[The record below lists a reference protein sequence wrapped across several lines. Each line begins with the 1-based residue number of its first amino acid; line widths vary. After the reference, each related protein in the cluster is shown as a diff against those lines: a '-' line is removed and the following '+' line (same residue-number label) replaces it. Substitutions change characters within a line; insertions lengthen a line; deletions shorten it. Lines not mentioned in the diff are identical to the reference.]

1 MNLVRYIKPAQIKL
15 ALATLPSEPPEG
27 ASVERHRWDLKESAL
42 SELCD
47 LLDSSGKTGNK
58 SKLLTDLVN
67 REKKSSTAV
76 GKGVA
81 IPHVRTMQAKEL
93 ILAFARSAEGLDFDA
108 PDGEPVHLFFAMVA
122 PPYDDKLYLSIYKEI
137 GTLILADESRQRL
150 LDAKNEHEI
159 IRVFQTLG

>member
-1 MNLVRYIKPAQIKL
+1 MNLARYLKPAQIKV
-15 ALATLPSEPPEG
+15 ALATKPVPPPEG
-27 ASVERHRWDLKESAL
+27 VSAENHRWALKEAVL
-42 SELCD
+42 GEMCD

-93 ILAFARSAEGLDFDA
+93 ILAFARSAEGMDFDA
-108 PDGEPVHLFFAMVA
+108 PDGEPVHLFFSMVA
-122 PPYDDKLYLSIYKEI
+122 PPYDDQLYLKIYREI
-137 GTLILADESRQRL
+137 GQLILKEESRQRL
-150 LDAKNEHEI
+150 LDAANEHEI
-159 IRVFQTLG
+159 IRVFQTLE